1 MLSRRAVGRDLVES
15 WLSHDC
21 GLTGSFLV
29 NPSGCRCEDV
39 AGVIECS
46 SSRQISVALPD
57 LLGKVGCRTE
67 ARPKADLRAR
77 S

>member
-46 SSRQISVALPD
+46 SSRQISVALLN
-57 LLGKVGCRTE
+57 LLGKVGCRRGG
-67 ARPKADLRAR
+67 ASK
-77 S
+77 SGFKG